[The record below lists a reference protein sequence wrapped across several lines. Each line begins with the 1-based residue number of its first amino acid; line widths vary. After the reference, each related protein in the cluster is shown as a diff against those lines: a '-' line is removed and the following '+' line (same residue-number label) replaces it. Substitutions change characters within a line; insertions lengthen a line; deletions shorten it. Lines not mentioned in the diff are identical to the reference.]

1 MSTFALLLVASVV
14 GWLATLSL
22 VRDVHRLE
30 FTDFLIATSGSCC
43 AAFLVMPWMGIS
55 VWGDYGLRLP
65 AAFGMGL
72 AALSV
77 LVLAN
82 LVRGR
87 GFRAGKLAQCA
98 GFKRISNN
106 FGQSLPVTNSRS
118 VAAS

>member
-1 MSTFALLLVASVV
+1 MNTFALLLVALVV

-22 VRDVHRLE
+22 VRDIHRLE
-30 FTDFLIATSGSCC
+30 FTDFLIAASGACC
-43 AAFLVMPWMGIS
+43 AAFLVLPRMGIS

-72 AALSV
+72 AAVSV

-87 GFRAGKLAQCA
+87 GFRAGKLAHRA